1 MPVVTRSVASVTP
14 AGSSTTRL
22 NAGRD
27 ELPEI
32 VWPRDPFNVS
42 VLVPWTI
49 VPLLTMLPATETLL
63 PFSRNVPTTVRLP
76 AIDEGVVTGRRRERA
91 RGHGQVMQDRHR
103 GPERGRPA
111 IADDVVERHAR
122 AADRAA
128 GEDDASS
135 CPGRRVPAV
144 YVQPVAVRIVP
155 ARVSVPEGLLMTS
168 GGRLPRPWST
178 RRSGSGRRC
187 R

>member
-1 MPVVTRSVASVTP
+1 MPVVTTSVASVTP

-76 AIDEGVVTGRRRERA
+76 EITRA
-91 RGHGQVMQDRHR
+91 KLL
-103 GPERGRPA
+103 A
-111 IADDVVERHAR
+111 DVVN
-122 AADRAA
+122 
-128 GEDDASS
+128 
-135 CPGRRVPAV
+135 VPAFTDRSCRTV
-144 YVQPVAVRIVP
+144 IAVPSVVVP
-155 ARVSVPEGLLMTS
+155 P
-168 GGRLPRPWST
+168 LPT
-178 RRSGSGRRC
+178 TL
-187 R
+187 